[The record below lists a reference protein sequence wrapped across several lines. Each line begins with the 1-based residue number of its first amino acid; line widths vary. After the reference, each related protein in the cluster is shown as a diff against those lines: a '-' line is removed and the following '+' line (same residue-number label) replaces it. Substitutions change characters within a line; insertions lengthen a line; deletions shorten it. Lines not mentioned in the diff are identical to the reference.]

1 MDDRGEPV
9 VLVEPFGPGGGPDLV
24 ARALAGHLTGVWGVP
39 VVVKNC
45 PGAGATAAPALVAA
59 GPPDGRTLLI
69 NTSAHAYSAALL
81 RGLPYDPIDDFVAVA
96 PVTSQSYVL
105 VAAASSGV
113 GTLADLVSAG
123 QRRSGQLRFASSG
136 VGTGTHLSVEELNAD
151 LGISAVHAPA
161 GPTDAGAD
169 TCIRVAAGEADYAMA
184 PISMAEPL
192 LSAGTLVALGVSG
205 SRRSRLLPEVPTVAQ
220 AGAAGFD
227 FPIWYGIWA
236 PSATPASVVSRLAA
250 GVADALEAPELGAW
264 LTEHDA
270 DPMRMTQ
277 PEFARFVA
285 GETDRARRIAEA
297 IGIAGP
303 RP

>member
-1 MDDRGEPV
+1 MDDHGGPV
-9 VLVEPFGPGGGPDLV
+9 VLVEPFGPGGGPDV
-24 ARALAGHLTGVWGVP
+24 IARALAGHLSDVWGVP
-39 VVVKNC
+39 VVVDSR
-45 PGAGATAAPALVAA
+45 PGAGATAAPAFVATA
-59 GPPDGRTLLI
+59 PPDGRTLLI

-81 RGLPYDPIDDFVAVA
+81 DGLAYDPIDDFVAIA
-96 PVTSQSYVL
+96 PLTSQPYVL
-105 VAAASSGV
+105 VAPASSGMRM
-113 GTLADLVSAG
+113 LADLVGAG
-123 QRRSGQLRFASSG
+123 QGRPGQLRFASSG
-136 VGTGTHLSVEELNAD
+136 VGTGTHLSVEDLNAA
-151 LGISAVHAPA
+151 LGISAIHMPA

-169 TCIRVAAGEADYAMA
+169 TSVRVAAGEADYAMA

-205 SRRSRLLPEVPTVAQ
+205 PRRSRLLPDVPTVAE

-236 PSATPASVVSRLAA
+236 PSATPASIVSRLAA
-250 GVADALEAPELGAW
+250 GIADALEAPGLRAW

-270 DPMRMTQ
+270 DPLRMTQ

-285 GETDRARRIAEA
+285 RETDRARRIAEA
-297 IGIAGP
+297 IGVALP

>member
-1 MDDRGEPV
+1 MDDHGGPV
-9 VLVEPFGPGGGPDLV
+9 VLVEPFGPGGGPDV
-24 ARALAGHLTGVWGVP
+24 IARALAGHLSDVWGVP
-39 VVVKNC
+39 VVVDNR
-45 PGAGATAAPALVAA
+45 PGAGATAAPAFVATA
-59 GPPDGRTLLI
+59 PPDGRTLLI

-81 RGLPYDPIDDFVAVA
+81 DGLAYDPIDDFVAIA
-96 PVTSQSYVL
+96 PLTSQPYVL
-105 VAAASSGV
+105 VAPASSGMRM
-113 GTLADLVSAG
+113 LADLVGAG
-123 QRRSGQLRFASSG
+123 QGRPGQLRFASSG
-136 VGTGTHLSVEELNAD
+136 VGTGTHLSVEDLNAA
-151 LGISAVHAPA
+151 LGISAIHMPA

-169 TCIRVAAGEADYAMA
+169 TSVRVAAGEADYAMA

-205 SRRSRLLPEVPTVAQ
+205 PRRSRLLPDVPTVAE

-236 PSATPASVVSRLAA
+236 PSATPASIVSRLAA
-250 GVADALEAPELGAW
+250 GIADALEAPGLRAW

-270 DPMRMTQ
+270 DPLRMTQ

-285 GETDRARRIAEA
+285 RETDRARRIAEA
-297 IGIAGP
+297 IGVALP